1 MRLLLDT
8 HIYLWAVAGSRELK
22 APVRRLLQSADSI
35 HVSSASIWEIAIKSR
50 LGKLRAD
57 PARLA
62 QAITEMGFEELPV
75 SCKHA
80 AAVADLAD
88 HHQDP
93 FDRLLVAQA
102 LMEPLRLLTADAT
115 LRAYSDIVVCT
126 QDIR

>member
-8 HIYLWAVAGSRELK
+8 HIYLWAVAGSRDLK
-22 APVRRLLQSADSI
+22 APVRRLLQSADAVV
-35 HVSSASIWEIAIKSR
+35 VSSASIWEIAIKAR

-57 PARLA
+57 PTRLA
-62 QAITEMGFEELPV
+62 LAITEMGFDELPV
-75 SCKHA
+75 SSRHA
-80 AAVADLAD
+80 AAVAELPD

-102 LMEPLRLLTADAT
+102 LTEPLRLLTADTT
-115 LRAYSDIVVCT
+115 LRAYSDIVLSV